1 MISRNQGLGG
11 GGGIRGIR
19 LNPLSKPNSPPDG
32 EKTLDSAAPRS
43 VCFTFFPRKA
53 ELLCFPCETS
63 AFSPSSTVG
72 IDSESDVENDAKK
85 RGRTANF

>member
-1 MISRNQGLGG
+1 MISRYQGL
-11 GGGIRGIR
+11 GGIRGIR

-32 EKTLDSAAPRS
+32 EKPWILQRRDL
-43 VCFTFFPRKA
+43 CFTIFPRKA

-72 IDSESDVENDAKK
+72 IDSESDIENDAKK
-85 RGRTANF
+85 RGLTANF